1 MKKIKNIETKEE
13 WLKLVLDGAKGVS
26 NFTADDDY
34 VYWNGYR
41 FVYSTGLSAAV
52 YLHTKGFGI
61 IEEVEEVELF
71 EYIYKD
77 YDNDWVILGH
87 LFTEEEAKVEF
98 NYYEYRKT
106 GRSFKVPKD

>member
-1 MKKIKNIETKEE
+1 MTEIKKIETKEE
-13 WLKLVLDGAKGVS
+13 WLKLILDGAKGVS

-34 VYWNGYR
+34 VYWNR
-41 FVYSTGLSAAV
+41 KNFIYSKGSRTAII
-52 YLHTKGFGI
+52 LHRKDFGI
-61 IEEVEEVELF
+61 IEEVEEGELF

-98 NYYEYRKT
+98 KNYEYRKT
-106 GRSFKVPKD
+106 GRSFKLPKD